1 MSSASTTASHPQ
13 STFVTTRRY
22 TVRRDPPL
30 WPFVWRGLLPLLGL
44 LLLGWYALA
53 PFARNDVEAVVREH
67 TRKALDVAGFQWVN
81 LAVSGQAVTLTGTQ
95 PRTGA
100 GDEALALARLV
111 ACPTWLGERLCA
123 VSVVGRFG
131 EVPAA
136 APAPVTEPAS
146 SPAPAASAP
155 AAEAVAAAQ
164 ACEGELAALL
174 ASSQVRFASGRAD
187 ILADS
192 RVLLDKLAQAARS
205 CPGKLRI
212 EGHTDDRGDARANH
226 ALSEARAAAVRD
238 ALVARGLGAER
249 MESVGYGADQP
260 VADNTTAEGR
270 AMNRRIE
277 LRAVLDR

>member
-1 MSSASTTASHPQ
+1 MSSASTTAPHSQ
-13 STFVTTRRY
+13 STFVATRRY
-22 TVRRDPPL
+22 TVRRDPPV

-67 TRKALDVAGFQWVN
+67 TRRALDVAGFQWVD
-81 LAVSGQAVTLTGTQ
+81 LAVSGQDVTLTGAQ

-100 GDEALALARLV
+100 GDQALALARQA
-111 ACPTWLGERLCA
+111 ACPTWLGEHLCA

-131 EVPAA
+131 DAPAA
-136 APAPVTEPAS
+136 APAPVAEPAS

-155 AAEAVAAAQ
+155 AAEAVAAAR
-164 ACEGELAALL
+164 ACEAELAALL

-187 ILADS
+187 ILHDS
-192 RVLLDKLAQAARS
+192 RDLLDKLAQAARS
-205 CPGKLRI
+205 CPGRLRI
-212 EGHTDDRGDARANH
+212 EGHTDNRGDARANL

-249 MESVGYGADQP
+249 MESVGYGADHP

-277 LRAVLDR
+277 LRAVLGR